1 MVRATIEHALGEI
14 SRRPEVILRE
24 TNTETT
30 MSRGIRELNQDS
42 CSPTPSSKN
51 VTLPPGCVLSGSNS
65 SIVDVGECKPVACLR
80 NDTTLNSSC
89 QDPSFCCGPRDF
101 IQVQVDCGDVL
112 SFNLSKVKK
121 CSCGGCTE
129 KVTILQGIVVGGPE
143 EKLMRYGDVIYNSE
157 VVAYTDGEGKFSF
170 TIPVKVKRAIVTFK
184 DSFYEEFEERS
195 KVFVINEGSSGF
207 YKIKLK
213 RKPSPI
219 SFNASEPLDV
229 PLGSYPN
236 IDSFADLEL
245 PEETFLTEDGS
256 VFRGNAKASISVTD
270 SRNLSDV
277 LAAPG
282 DFSTTDEDG
291 EEEILETF
299 GMIKLSF
306 QDESGKQLAMSKPMK
321 VFLDPEKL
329 NLTIKNSTSDVP
341 LKLYWLD
348 KKTGRWRE
356 AGNFQLEDGSKRRR
370 KRSPRVFFVGTV
382 TPAIARENLNF
393 DAPTTRVAV
402 RVTTDPYPR
411 PPGSAGAVV
420 RVIRKE
426 GAVFRGYI
434 EETTTAEGLVCVPIW
449 RDKTCHIQVESNG
462 KYMIPTRMN
471 DLPSNIQATPKEEVQ
486 DDTGAEI
493 KWIEFTSTLDENSA
507 LSTPMYKHT
516 TTEVEKCKS
525 PQPRP
530 EGSQFTFEEPQTV
543 SDFSI
548 LTDINTA
555 FWIPLG
561 CYIKIKVN
569 GDNAIFAAESYKE
582 NDFDETGKIGLHIR
596 MSTTVTGGGSNTV
609 CLQFSCPTNSAYT
622 YIKVAPLTKT
632 CLFRSVHLDLSS
644 VQHPTC
650 PINGISRSVCANQPP
665 AIQAQEKWLW
675 IPKSSASQST
685 YRTFSDRQR
694 GQARCL
700 VGNQGYTSAS
710 TDTVTELGYALEY
723 DCR

>member
-1 MVRATIEHALGEI
+1 M
-14 SRRPEVILRE
+14 
-24 TNTETT
+24 
-30 MSRGIRELNQDS
+30 
-42 CSPTPSSKN
+42 
-51 VTLPPGCVLSGSNS
+51 
-65 SIVDVGECKPVACLR
+65 
-80 NDTTLNSSC
+80 
-89 QDPSFCCGPRDF
+89 
-101 IQVQVDCGDVL
+101 
-112 SFNLSKVKK
+112 SFNLSKVTN
-121 CSCGGCTE
+121 CSCGSCTE

-143 EKLMRYGDVIYNSE
+143 EEPMRYGDVIYGGE
-157 VVAYTDGEGKFSF
+157 VAAYTDRKGKFSF
-170 TIPVKVKRAIVTFK
+170 KVPLKVKRAVVTFK

-195 KVFVINEGSSGF
+195 KVFVIKEGSSDF

-229 PLGSYPN
+229 PLGSNPDT
-236 IDSFADLEL
+236 DSFADLEL
-245 PEETFLTEDGS
+245 PEETLLTEDGS

-306 QDESGKQLAMSKPMK
+306 QDESGKELAMSKPMK

-370 KRSPRVFFVGTV
+370 KRSPRTFFVGTV

-411 PPGSAGAVV
+411 TAGSTGVVV
-420 RVIRKE
+420 RVIRRE

-434 EETTTAEGLVCVPIW
+434 EETTTAEGLACIPIW

-462 KYMIPTRMN
+462 KYMIPTRID
-471 DLPSNIQATPKEEVQ
+471 DLPPNIQATVREKVQ
-486 DDTGAEI
+486 DNTGAVI

-507 LSTPMYKHT
+507 FSTPMYQHIAAELENCQSSQT
-516 TTEVEKCKS
+516 
-525 PQPRP
+525 RP
-530 EGSQFTFEEPQTV
+530 EGSQFTFEEPQAV
-543 SDFSI
+543 PDFSI
-548 LTDINTA
+548 LTDIDRA
-555 FWIPLG
+555 FWEPNG

-569 GDNAIFAAESYKE
+569 GENAMFAAESYKE
-582 NDFDETGKIGLHIR
+582 NDLDESGKIGLHIR
-596 MSTTVTGGGSNTV
+596 MSRTITAGGSNIV
-609 CLQFSCPTNSAYT
+609 CLQFSCPTSSAYT
-622 YIKVAPLTKT
+622 YVKVAPLTKR
-632 CLFRSVHLDLSS
+632 CLFRSIHRDLSRI
-644 VQHPTC
+644 QNPAC
-650 PINGISRSVCANQPP
+650 PVNGLSRSVCSDTPP
-665 AIQAQEKWLW
+665 AIQAQERWLW
-675 IPKSSASQST
+675 IPQSSASQTT
-685 YRTFSDRQR
+685 YRTFSDR
-694 GQARCL
+694 GMGEARCL
-700 VGNQGYTSAS
+700 VGNQGYTSQVPDTI
-710 TDTVTELGYALEY
+710 TDTGYTLEY

>member
-1 MVRATIEHALGEI
+1 M
-14 SRRPEVILRE
+14 
-24 TNTETT
+24 
-30 MSRGIRELNQDS
+30 
-42 CSPTPSSKN
+42 
-51 VTLPPGCVLSGSNS
+51 
-65 SIVDVGECKPVACLR
+65 
-80 NDTTLNSSC
+80 
-89 QDPSFCCGPRDF
+89 
-101 IQVQVDCGDVL
+101 
-112 SFNLSKVKK
+112 SFNLSKVTS

-143 EKLMRYGDVIYNSE
+143 EEPMRYGDVIYGGE
-157 VVAYTDGEGKFSF
+157 VVAYTDGDGKFSF

-195 KVFVINEGSSGF
+195 KIFVINEGSSDSV
-207 YKIKLK
+207 YKITLK

-229 PLGSYPN
+229 PLGSDPN
-236 IDSFADLEL
+236 TDSFADLEL

-291 EEEILETF
+291 EEEMLETF
-299 GMIKLSF
+299 GMVKLSF

-329 NLTIKNSTSDVP
+329 NLTIRNSTSDVP

-382 TPAIARENLNF
+382 TPAIARESLNF

-411 PPGSAGAVV
+411 PSGSAGAVV
-420 RVIRKE
+420 RVIRQE

-434 EETTTAEGLVCVPIW
+434 EETTTAEGLACIPIW
-449 RDKTCHIQVESNG
+449 RDKRCHIQVESNG

-471 DLPSNIQATPKEEVQ
+471 ELPPYIQAAENEKVQ
-486 DDTGAEI
+486 DGTGAVI

-507 LSTPMYKHT
+507 LSTPMYEHT
-516 TTEVEKCKS
+516 AAELEKCRS
-525 PQPRP
+525 SQTRS
-530 EGSQFTFEEPQTV
+530 EGSQFTFEEPRTV

-548 LTDINTA
+548 LTDINRA
-555 FWIPLG
+555 FWIPRG

-569 GDNAIFAAESYKE
+569 GENAIFAAESYRE
-582 NDFDETGKIGLHIR
+582 NDFDESGKIGSHIR
-596 MSTTVTGGGSNTV
+596 MSRTVTAGGSNTV
-609 CLQFSCPTNSAYT
+609 CLQFSCPTNTAYT
-622 YIKVAPLTKT
+622 YVKVAPLTKR
-632 CLFRSVHLDLSS
+632 CLFRSVHRDLLSL
-644 VQHPTC
+644 QYPTC
-650 PINGISRSVCANQPP
+650 PVNGLSRSVCATQPP

-675 IPKSSASQST
+675 IPQSSASQST
-685 YRTFSDRQR
+685 YRTFSDRRR
-694 GQARCL
+694 GEARCL
-700 VGNQGYTSAS
+700 VGDQGYTGES
-710 TDTVTELGYALEY
+710 TNTVTDLGYALEY

>member
-1 MVRATIEHALGEI
+1 M
-14 SRRPEVILRE
+14 
-24 TNTETT
+24 
-30 MSRGIRELNQDS
+30 
-42 CSPTPSSKN
+42 
-51 VTLPPGCVLSGSNS
+51 
-65 SIVDVGECKPVACLR
+65 
-80 NDTTLNSSC
+80 
-89 QDPSFCCGPRDF
+89 
-101 IQVQVDCGDVL
+101 
-112 SFNLSKVKK
+112 SFNLSKVTS
-121 CSCGGCTE
+121 CSCGGCAE

-143 EKLMRYGDVIYNSE
+143 EEPMRYGDVIYGGE
-157 VVAYTDGEGKFSF
+157 VVADTDGDGKFSF

-184 DSFYEEFEERS
+184 DSFYGEFEERS
-195 KVFVINEGSSGF
+195 KIFVINEGSSDSV
-207 YKIKLK
+207 YKITLK

-229 PLGSYPN
+229 PLGSDPN
-236 IDSFADLEL
+236 TDSFADLEL

-291 EEEILETF
+291 EEEMLETF
-299 GMIKLSF
+299 GMVKLSF

-329 NLTIKNSTSDVP
+329 NLTIRNSTSDVP

-356 AGNFQLEDGSKRRR
+356 AGNFLLEDGSKRRR

-382 TPAIARENLNF
+382 TPAIARESLNF

-411 PPGSAGAVV
+411 PSGSAGAVV
-420 RVIRKE
+420 RVIRQE

-434 EETTTAEGLVCVPIW
+434 EETTTAEGLACIPIW
-449 RDKTCHIQVESNG
+449 RDKRCHIQVESNG

-471 DLPSNIQATPKEEVQ
+471 ELPPDIQAAENEKVQ
-486 DDTGAEI
+486 DGTGAVI

-516 TTEVEKCKS
+516 ATELEKCRS
-525 PQPRP
+525 SQPRS
-530 EGSQFTFEEPQTV
+530 EGSQFTFEEPRTV

-548 LTDINTA
+548 LTDINRA
-555 FWIPLG
+555 FWIPRG

-569 GDNAIFAAESYKE
+569 GENAIFAAESYRE

-596 MSTTVTGGGSNTV
+596 MSRTVTAGGSNTV
-609 CLQFSCPTNSAYT
+609 CLQFSCPTNGAYT
-622 YIKVAPLTKT
+622 YVKVAPLTKR
-632 CLFRSVHLDLSS
+632 CLFRSVHRDLSS
-644 VQHPTC
+644 LQYPTC
-650 PINGISRSVCANQPP
+650 PVNGLSRRDACATQPP

-675 IPKSSASQST
+675 IPQSSASQST
-685 YRTFSDRQR
+685 YRTFSDRRR
-694 GQARCL
+694 GEARCL
-700 VGNQGYTSAS
+700 VGDQGYTGES
-710 TDTVTELGYALEY
+710 TNTVTDLGYALEY

>member
-1 MVRATIEHALGEI
+1 M
-14 SRRPEVILRE
+14 
-24 TNTETT
+24 
-30 MSRGIRELNQDS
+30 
-42 CSPTPSSKN
+42 
-51 VTLPPGCVLSGSNS
+51 
-65 SIVDVGECKPVACLR
+65 
-80 NDTTLNSSC
+80 
-89 QDPSFCCGPRDF
+89 
-101 IQVQVDCGDVL
+101 
-112 SFNLSKVKK
+112 SFNLSKVTN

-129 KVTILQGIVVGGPE
+129 KVTILQGIVAGGPE
-143 EKLMRYGDVIYNSE
+143 ENPMRYGDVIYNGE

-219 SFNASEPLDV
+219 SFNASEPLTIL
-229 PLGSYPN
+229 LGSNPN
-236 IDSFADLEL
+236 TDSFADLEL
-245 PEETFLTEDGS
+245 SEETFLTENGS
-256 VFRGNAKASISVTD
+256 VFRGNAKATISLTD

-282 DFSTTDEDG
+282 DFSTTNEDG

-299 GMIKLSF
+299 GMVKLSF
-306 QDESGKQLAMSKPMK
+306 QDESGKQLAVSKPMK

-329 NLTIKNSTSDVP
+329 NVTITNSTSDVP

-348 KKTGRWRE
+348 KNTGRWRE
-356 AGNFQLEDGSKRRR
+356 AGNFQLEDGSKLRR
-370 KRSPRVFFVGTV
+370 KRSPRVFYVGTV
-382 TPAIARENLNF
+382 IPAIAREHLNF
-393 DAPTTRVAV
+393 DLPATRVAV

-411 PPGSAGAVV
+411 PPARAGVV
-420 RVIRKE
+420 ARVIRKE
-426 GAVFRGYI
+426 GAVFRGYT
-434 EETTTAEGLVCVPIW
+434 EETSTAEGLVCIPIW

-471 DLPSNIQATPKEEVQ
+471 DLPSNIQAALIEKVQ
-486 DDTGAEI
+486 DNTGAVI

-516 TTEVEKCKS
+516 TAEVEKCKS

-530 EGSQFTFEEPQTV
+530 QGSQFTFEEPQTV

-548 LTDINTA
+548 LTDINPA
-555 FWIPLG
+555 FWIPHG

-569 GDNAIFAAESYKE
+569 GENATFAVESYKE
-582 NDFDETGKIGLHIR
+582 NDFSETGKIGLHIR
-596 MSTTVTGGGSNTV
+596 MSRTVSAGGSNIV

-622 YIKVAPLTKT
+622 YVKVTPLTKR
-632 CLFRSVHLDLSS
+632 CLFRSVHRDLSS
-644 VQHPTC
+644 VQYPTC
-650 PINGISRSVCANQPP
+650 PINGLSRTVCANPP
-665 AIQAQEKWLW
+665 PEIQAQERWLW
-675 IPKSSASQST
+675 IPRSSASQST
-685 YRTFSDRQR
+685 YRTFTDRRR
-694 GQARCL
+694 GQTRCL
-700 VGNQGYTSAS
+700 VGDQGYTSTS
-710 TDTVTELGYALEY
+710 TDTVTDLGYAMEY